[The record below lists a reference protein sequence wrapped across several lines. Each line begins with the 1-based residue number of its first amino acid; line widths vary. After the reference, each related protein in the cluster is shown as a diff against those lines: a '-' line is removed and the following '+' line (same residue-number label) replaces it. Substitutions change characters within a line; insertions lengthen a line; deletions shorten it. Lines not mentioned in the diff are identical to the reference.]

1 MNTPYLYLLVLPLII
16 SAVISY
22 LLAPLS
28 ITIAKA
34 LHIIDDP
41 KKHKHPKVIHTVPT
55 PRGGGLG
62 IFLAIVVTTLL
73 FLPVDRHLLSIFIGA
88 GLLLIMGLLD
98 DKYNLHPYPRILLQ
112 FIAASLPIMAGIG
125 INFFTNPLGGIVTI
139 GQSEWIIADIF
150 ALIFI
155 VALINFLNMGAK
167 GIPGQL
173 PGVVG
178 IAAITI
184 ALLSFSFSADITEWP
199 VTILAAVTAGA
210 YLGFLPWNT
219 FPQRI
224 MPSFAGSNVAG
235 YLLAVLAILTT
246 TKVGTLL
253 VVLAVP
259 LLDTGYTII
268 RRVLSGKSPVWGDRG
283 HLHHKLLDSGMS
295 QKQVAFLY
303 WGITAILGIAAL
315 GLNAAWKFY
324 TIGGIGI
331 FLGGLLLWLTY
342 RKKS

>member
-1 MNTPYLYLLVLPLII
+1 MTQAHLYLLVLPLII
-16 SAVISY
+16 SAGISY

-41 KKHKHPKVIHTVPT
+41 KKHKHPKVIHTIPT

-62 IFLAIVVTTLL
+62 IFLAIVISIFF
-73 FLPVDRHLLSIFIGA
+73 FLPIDKHLVAIMLGA
-88 GLLLIMGLLD
+88 ALLMILGLLD
-98 DKYNLHPYPRILLQ
+98 DKYNLHPYIRLFVQ
-112 FIAASLPIMAGIG
+112 FIAAAIPILAGIG
-125 INFFTNPLGGIVTI
+125 ISFFTNPLGGIVTI
-139 GQSEWIIADIF
+139 GQPEWILADIF
-150 ALIFI
+150 ALIWI

-184 ALLSFSFSADITEWP
+184 ALLSFSFSADIAEWP

-235 YLLAVLAILTT
+235 YLLAVLALLTT

-259 LLDTGYTII
+259 LIDTGYTIL
-268 RRVLSGKSPVWGDRG
+268 RRIAAGKSPVWGDRG
-283 HLHHKLLDSGMS
+283 HLHHKLLDMGLT
-295 QKQVAFLY
+295 QHQVAFLY
-303 WGITAILGIAAL
+303 WGITAILGILAL
-315 GLNAAWKFY
+315 GLNATLKFY
-324 TIGGIGI
+324 TIIGIGI
-331 FLGGLLLWLTY
+331 FLGGLLLWLTH